1 MKKNKTKSIVL
12 VLDDEMQHK
21 LEEIKKELGMI
32 QTSDTL
38 RYCISYTLKKL
49 LPEYVRV
56 QKMNTPEA
64 RAIHKVATQEAKQ
77 KIKEQ
82 TQEEKTQAILKALD
96 AKILDNGMCEFKTY
110 QYINKNIAPFIGS
123 RKINISELT
132 NDHVAKQYQ
141 GATKEEI
148 LEALNNNH
156 E

>member
-1 MKKNKTKSIVL
+1 MKIKPIVL
-12 VLDDEMQHK
+12 NLDEEMQDK
-21 LEEIKKELGMI
+21 LKEIKQELGLI

-82 TQEEKTQAILKALD
+82 TEDEKIQDILKLLD
-96 AKILDNGMCEFKTY
+96 ATMLENGMCEYKTY
-110 QYINKNIAPFIGS
+110 QYVNKNIPPFVGS
-123 RKINISELT
+123 RKINITELT
-132 NDHVAKQYQ
+132 NDHVTKQYS

-148 LEALNNNH
+148 LEALKITY

>member
-1 MKKNKTKSIVL
+1 MKIKPIVL
-12 VLDDEMQHK
+12 NLDEEMQDK
-21 LEEIKKELGMI
+21 LKEIKKELGLI

-64 RAIHKVATQEAKQ
+64 KAIHKVATQEAKQ
-77 KIKEQ
+77 RIKEQ

-96 AKILDNGMCEFKTY
+96 AKILPNDMCEFKTY
-110 QYINKNIAPFIGS
+110 QYVNKNIPPFVGG

-132 NDHVAKQYQ
+132 NDHVEKQYK

-148 LEALNNNH
+148 LEALKHNH